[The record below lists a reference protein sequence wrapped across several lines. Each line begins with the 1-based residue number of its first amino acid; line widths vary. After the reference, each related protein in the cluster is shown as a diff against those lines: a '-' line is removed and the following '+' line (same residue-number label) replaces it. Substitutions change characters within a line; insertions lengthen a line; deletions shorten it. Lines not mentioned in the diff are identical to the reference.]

1 MNATMWRLY
10 LKLEGQSRFKPY
22 GGSDA
27 LQVTNL
33 IYSPLFTTREKNYLV
48 SEGIFEE
55 AKKESQ
61 LKMIENKISNINLW
75 DGMSSKR
82 IVKILKEYYN
92 D

>member
-48 SEGIFEE
+48 SEGVFEE
-55 AKKESQ
+55 AKKES
-61 LKMIENKISNINLW
+61 LIKAIEFRPVN
-75 DGMSSKR
+75 MSEA
-82 IVKILKEYYN
+82 L
-92 D
+92 